1 MSLMVALLF
10 MIPHSV
16 ANCIPNVQADL
27 LKQVQATSTTDKQIS
42 NGQVRTSAPKPDV
55 GKRLAAGLRNLAD
68 LVEQQPELV
77 SRAAD
82 LMSMDFTNSR
92 APPAKV
98 CSHVSGQ
105 QSCAEQ
111 APEPATS

>member
-1 MSLMVALLF
+1 MIALLSLAPSHLTATR
-10 MIPHSV
+10 MHD
-16 ANCIPNVQADL
+16 AQADL
-27 LKQVQATSTTDKQIS
+27 LKQLQASSTSGKQTS

-55 GKRLAAGLRNLAD
+55 AKRLAAGLRDLAD
-68 LVEQQPELV
+68 KVEQQPELV

-82 LMSMDFTNSR
+82 LMSMDFMNSR

-98 CSHVSGQ
+98 SSHVSGQ

-111 APEPATS
+111 APKPATS